1 MQERTFLTNVLEQIA
16 KLDGSLEDVGV
27 YLEMYAEDPEE
38 TSLLVDAA
46 ATVKSMLKVVEG
58 LETQRMLG
66 GENDGSN
73 AILTINSGAGGTD
86 SQDWA
91 EMLLRMYLRWAE
103 RRGFQV
109 ELVDRQDGAEAG
121 IKSSELRII
130 GQYAYGL
137 LKAEIGVHRLVRISP
152 FDSQGRRHTAFASLF
167 VIPEADEAVEIDILT
182 KDLKIDTYRASGAGG
197 QHVNK
202 TDSAIR
208 ITHMPTGI
216 IVQCQ
221 NERSQHKN
229 KATAMKLLKAK
240 LVEKE
245 RQERLAETDAAN
257 SQKSAIEWGS
267 QIRSY
272 VLYPYRMVKDL
283 RTGVEKN
290 NTDAV
295 LDGDL
300 DDFITAYLLHS
311 GGATDTEEA

>member
-1 MQERTFLTNVLEQIA
+1 MQERTFLAGVISQMEGLES
-16 KLDGSLEDVGV
+16 SLEDVGV
-27 YLEMYAEDPEE
+27 YLEMFAEDPDE
-38 TSLLVDAA
+38 TSLLVDAEA
-46 ATVKSMLKVVEG
+46 AVRSMRTIVEG

-66 GENDGSN
+66 GENDKSD
-73 AILTINSGAGGTD
+73 AILTLNSGAGGTD

-103 RRGFQV
+103 RRGFKV

-121 IKSSELRII
+121 IKSAELRIM
-130 GQYAYGL
+130 GPFAYGL

-167 VIPEADEAVEIDILT
+167 VIPEADDAIEIDIDT
-182 KDLKIDTYRASGAGG
+182 KDLKVDTYRASGAGG

-208 ITHMPTGI
+208 ITHVPTGI
-216 IVQCQ
+216 VVQCQ

-240 LVEKE
+240 LVDKE
-245 RQERLAETDAAN
+245 RQEREAEMDAAN
-257 SQKSAIEWGS
+257 AQKSAIEWGS

-311 GGATDTEEA
+311 GGATDSQEA